1 MINLNEISSEW
12 LNHVSKKHRNA
23 DKILVEKVIR
33 ALLLV
38 EGLVKQKLSF
48 VFKGGTA
55 LMLLFNSTKR
65 LSIDIDIMLP
75 TQINDLE
82 SVLDAIVEEQ
92 GFLRKELQR
101 RNTALNSPAKGISEL
116 TGTGGQVGIKKAHY
130 KFFYTPL
137 HKTNKDEEYVL
148 LDILF
153 EEINY
158 VNLISLPI
166 QSDFVPIIDKPL
178 NVNVPGLEDVLGDK
192 LTAFAP
198 NTTGIPYFKKD
209 DSMSME
215 IIKQLY
221 DIGNLF
227 DAVTDLE
234 TIKTTFY
241 RFAKTEIGYRN
252 AEGINENDV
261 LEDIYQ
267 TALCIVSRGTDGKGD
282 FVELQNGIGRISSF
296 IFSESYHIEK
306 AIVHA
311 SKAAYLST
319 LIQCNAKTI
328 AKFENPLQ
336 LKDWQIDKPLNNKLN
351 KLKKSNP
358 EAFFYWY
365 KIHALRSNP

>member
-1 MINLNEISSEW
+1 MININEVSIEW
-12 LNHVSKKHRNA
+12 LDQVSKQHRHA

-33 ALLLV
+33 ALLLL
-38 EGLVKQKLSF
+38 EGLAKQKLSF

-55 LMLLFNSTKR
+55 LLLHFNSTKR
-65 LSIDIDIMLP
+65 LSIDIDIILP
-75 TQINDLE
+75 NEIKDLE
-82 SVLDAIVEEQ
+82 SILDAILQEQ
-92 GFLRKELQR
+92 GFLRKELQHR
-101 RNTALNSPAKGISEL
+101 STTSK
-116 TGTGGQVGIKKAHY
+116 IKKEHY

-137 HKTNKDEEYVL
+137 HKTNKDQEYVL

-153 EEINY
+153 EEVNY
-158 VNLISLPI
+158 ENIISLPI
-166 QSDFVPIIDKPL
+166 ESDFVPIIDSPL
-178 NVNVPGLEDVLGDK
+178 SVNVPSLADILGDK

-198 NTTGIPYFKKD
+198 NTTGIPYFKNN

-227 DAVTDLE
+227 DKVIDLD

-241 RFAKTEIGYRN
+241 RFAKTEIDYRN
-252 AEGINENDV
+252 SGEINEKDV

-282 FVELQNGIGRISSF
+282 FIELQNGIGRISRF

-306 AIVHA
+306 AIAHA

-319 LIQCNAKTI
+319 LILLNAKTI

-336 LKDWQIDKPLNNKLN
+336 LKDWQIEEPLNTKLN

-365 KIHALRSNP
+365 KIYELKNKNG

>member
-12 LNHVSKKHRNA
+12 LNQFSKQHRNA
-23 DKILVEKVIR
+23 DKILAEKVIR
-33 ALLLV
+33 ALLLL
-38 EGLVKQKLSF
+38 EGLANQKLSF

-55 LMLLFNSTKR
+55 LMLHFNSTKR
-65 LSIDIDIMLP
+65 LSIDIDIILP
-75 TQINDLE
+75 NDSDSYRNKDLE
-82 SVLDAIVEEQ
+82 SVLDAIIKEQ
-92 GFLRKELQR
+92 GFLRKELQLR
-101 RNTALNSPAKGISEL
+101 STTSK
-116 TGTGGQVGIKKAHY
+116 IKKEHY

-153 EEINY
+153 EKVNY
-158 VNLISLPI
+158 ENLISLPI

-178 NVNVPGLEDVLGDK
+178 SVNVPSLEDILGDK

-198 NTTGIPYFKKD
+198 NTTGIPYFKND

-227 DAVTDLE
+227 DTVTDLY

-241 RFAKTEIGYRN
+241 RFAKTEIDYRN
-252 AEGINENDV
+252 SEGINENDV

-282 FVELQNGIGRISSF
+282 FIELQNGIGRISRF

-306 AIVHA
+306 AIAHA

-319 LIQCNAKTI
+319 LIFLNAKTI

-336 LKDWQIDKPLNNKLN
+336 LKDWQIDEPLNNQLN

-365 KIHALRSNP
+365 KIYELKK